1 MNAHWKT
8 LRFGSVG
15 WSADHLRD
23 FAEALPLF
31 TNLKDVGFA
40 EQPLRRRGGSGVG
53 WSAQGA
59 FDIAPTANYKRLSV
73 DGFVNLSVTGKMCTS
88 ILSSSLED
96 SEGPS
101 DFV

>member
-31 TNLKDVGFA
+31 TNLKELDLSFNSFGDEGARVLAGA
-40 EQPLRRRGGSGVG
+40 LKAPLILRQQP
-53 WSAQGA
+53 
-59 FDIAPTANYKRLSV
+59 TTSV
-73 DGFVNLSVTGKMCTS
+73 SVLM
-88 ILSSSLED
+88 D
-96 SEGPS
+96 S
-101 DFV
+101 